1 MYLTVVT
8 FYMWAITIGQYSN
21 NIACYSY
28 QAVSY
33 SPFIYIY
40 TCFNVVYGSA
50 LIHHVYICMA
60 CSLSYANT
68 YELSHEYV
76 AMKLQLQYYCCIYDC
91 NHYMVFIFTAPDCVL
106 YTSTYCTQP
115 FAFLFT
121 MLWYFFLTAV
131 VHSCLLQSNSYLWH
145 LYLLHLYYI
154 IAWFLLNSRG

>member
-1 MYLTVVT
+1 ML
-8 FYMWAITIGQYSN
+8 QYHC
-21 NIACYSY
+21 IIVMIQWQLCHEY

-106 YTSTYCTQP
+106 YTSPYCTQP

-121 MLWYFFLTAV
+121 MLWFLFY
-131 VHSCLLQSNSYLWH
+131 SCWTFLSTTIQSLFMAFI
-145 LYLLHLYYI
+145 LVALVLHYCMILI
-154 IAWFLLNSRG
+154 E